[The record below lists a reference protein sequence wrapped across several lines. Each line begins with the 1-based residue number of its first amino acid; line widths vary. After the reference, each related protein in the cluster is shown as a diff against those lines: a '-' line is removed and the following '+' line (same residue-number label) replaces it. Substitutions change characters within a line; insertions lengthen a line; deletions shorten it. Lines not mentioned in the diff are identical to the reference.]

1 MTTLIVSQILCGL
14 FFLDEISYYSSGGI
28 LGIFGGSIVCTIGI
42 MILMKKN
49 SYLANEDVEA
59 DTAVYDSPLKDE
71 KACLSRCESERRML
85 LQFLTE
91 NEMDIESN
99 WVTDINKTWT

>member
-14 FFLDEISYYSSGGI
+14 FFLDEISYYSSSGL
-28 LGIFGGSIVCTIGI
+28 LGIFAGSIVCTVGI

-49 SYLANEDVEA
+49 SYLANEEK
-59 DTAVYDSPLKDE
+59 DTEKGMCDSPHKSSE
-71 KACLSRCESERRML
+71 KGGLTRTESERRML

-91 NEMDIESN
+91 EQDIESN
-99 WVTDINKTWT
+99 

>member
-14 FFLDEISYYSSGGI
+14 FFLDEISYYTKSGL
-28 LGIFGGSIVCTIGI
+28 LGIFSGSIVCTIGI

-49 SYLANEDVEA
+49 SYLANEEN
-59 DTAVYDSPLKDE
+59 DSGEGVSNSPHKSSE
-71 KACLSRCESERRML
+71 KAGLTRTESERRML

-91 NEMDIESN
+91 EQDIESN
-99 WVTDINKTWT
+99 

>member
-1 MTTLIVSQILCGL
+1 
-14 FFLDEISYYSSGGI
+14 
-28 LGIFGGSIVCTIGI
+28 
-42 MILMKKN
+42 MKKN

-59 DTAVYDSPLKDE
+59 DTTVYDSPLKDE

-99 WVTDINKTWT
+99 